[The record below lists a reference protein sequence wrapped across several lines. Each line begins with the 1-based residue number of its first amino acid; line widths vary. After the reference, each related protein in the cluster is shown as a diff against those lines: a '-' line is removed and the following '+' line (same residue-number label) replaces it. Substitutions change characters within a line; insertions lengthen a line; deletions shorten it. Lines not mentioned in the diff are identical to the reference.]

1 MLEDQ
6 LDIDMGNVNHVQKLG
21 MLKVVY
27 LLDTSMVFGLV
38 QVVKMADLD
47 NMIEVVVGLMV
58 QKVVHMIGN
67 DKANQDIENVVV
79 CVFEVGMVGQK
90 VGNMVDVGKV
100 SCKVHRVVDIG
111 LGKVVVIHIHSKNF
125 HANFGDMSR
134 NMALVLGKNVG
145 HNRLSDSAQMS
156 KVPPFDNSS
165 LHSLG
170 RDLP

>member
-1 MLEDQ
+1 
-6 LDIDMGNVNHVQKLG
+6 
-21 MLKVVY
+21 
-27 LLDTSMVFGLV
+27 
-38 QVVKMADLD
+38 VVKMTDLD
-47 NMIEVVVGLMV
+47 SMIEVVVGLMV

-67 DKANQDIENVVV
+67 GKTNQDIENVVV
-79 CVFEVGMVGQK
+79 CVLEVDMVGQK

-100 SCKVHRVVDIG
+100 SCKVHRVVNIG
-111 LGKVVVIHIHSKNF
+111 LGKRVVIHIHSKHF
-125 HANFGDMSR
+125 HANFGDMYQ

-145 HNRLSDSAQMS
+145 HNRLSDAAQMS

>member
-6 LDIDMGNVNHVQKLG
+6 LDIDIGNVNHVQKLG
-21 MLKVVY
+21 MVKVVH
-27 LLDTSMVFGLV
+27 LLDTGMVFGLV

-47 NMIEVVVGLMV
+47 SMIEMV
-58 QKVVHMIGN
+58 QKVVHMIGIG
-67 DKANQDIENVVV
+67 KTNQDIENVVV
-79 CVFEVGMVGQK
+79 CVLEVGMVGQK

-111 LGKVVVIHIHSKNF
+111 LGKVVVIHIHSKHF

-156 KVPPFDNSS
+156 TVPPFDNSS

-170 RDLP
+170 RGLP

>member
-21 MLKVVY
+21 MVKVVH
-27 LLDTSMVFGLV
+27 LLDTGMVFGLV

-47 NMIEVVVGLMV
+47 SMIEVVVGLMV
-58 QKVVHMIGN
+58 QKV
-67 DKANQDIENVVV
+67 
-79 CVFEVGMVGQK
+79 
-90 VGNMVDVGKV
+90 
-100 SCKVHRVVDIG
+100 SCKIHRVVDIG
-111 LGKVVVIHIHSKNF
+111 LGKVVVIYIHSKHF
-125 HANFGDMSR
+125 HANLAYMSQ

-145 HNRLSDSAQMS
+145 HNRLSNVAQMS
-156 KVPPFDNSS
+156 KVPAFDNPS

>member
-21 MLKVVY
+21 MLKVVH

-47 NMIEVVVGLMV
+47 STNEVVIGLMV
-58 QKVVHMIGN
+58 QKIFHMIGN
-67 DKANQDIENVVV
+67 GKTNQDIENVVV
-79 CVFEVGMVGQK
+79 CVLE
-90 VGNMVDVGKV
+90 
-100 SCKVHRVVDIG
+100 
-111 LGKVVVIHIHSKNF
+111 VVVIHIHSKHF
-125 HANFGDMSR
+125 HANFGDMSQ

-145 HNRLSDSAQMS
+145 HNRPSDAAQMS
-156 KVPPFDNSS
+156 KVSPFDNSS

-170 RDLP
+170 RDLL